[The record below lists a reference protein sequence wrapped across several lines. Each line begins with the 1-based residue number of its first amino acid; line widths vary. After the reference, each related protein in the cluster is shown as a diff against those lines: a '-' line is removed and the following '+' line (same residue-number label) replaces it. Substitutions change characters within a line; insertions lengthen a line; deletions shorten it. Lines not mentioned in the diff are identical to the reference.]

1 MWLIRQLQKVNYSV
15 SKKQFQFILYLYNIN
30 TLTKLFLRMD
40 GLLKTEAIEWK
51 NRPLWFDVMKRF
63 PPAMEPTM
71 ERPTPNIEVKKILY
85 PEDFVRA

>member
-1 MWLIRQLQKVNYSV
+1 
-15 SKKQFQFILYLYNIN
+15 
-30 TLTKLFLRMD
+30 MD

-63 PPAMEPTM
+63 PPAVEPTM